1 MKTIKYLFS
10 FCLVVLTFA
19 GCVEDEKDLNF
30 VTNVVAPTEV
40 SMLFNVTQDNT
51 GLVTITPI
59 AEGAILFDVTFGDE
73 TEDPSSLENGEN
85 ISHTYAEGTYTVSAT
100 AYGITGLETTVA
112 QELVVS
118 FKAPANLEVTIEND
132 SAISKRVNVTATAEY
147 AITFDVYS
155 GVTDDTTPVSGNIGE
170 VVALDYEE
178 PGTYTITVVAK
189 SAAIETVE
197 YMVEFEV
204 TAIVAPLTAAPT
216 PPSRDAENVVSIYS
230 DAYTDVTLS
239 EVNPGWGQST
249 VLTEV
254 QVEENNTWFYSNL
267 DYTGIV
273 TDYGNATD
281 VSAMEYVHFDYWTPD
296 ATVLGLKLVNTSY
309 ETGDPLKEH
318 IEFVNPISLGSWVSV
333 DIPLENFLNDTSG
346 ITQLLF
352 DTTGNNAIV
361 YIDNLYFHKEPS
373 GTAPLIFDDFEG
385 NGNIDSWFG
394 DDCGMDN
401 EFSNPYS
408 EGINTSS
415 TVLEYN
421 DTGGTYS
428 NIRFDTDSAFD
439 IATNSTFS
447 LKIYVPS
454 SGITGSQPNQISM
467 KLQDGTAGEPW
478 TTQTEIIKPL
488 ITDAWQL
495 VTFDFVNDTFVNWAG
510 ITETPSQRTDLN
522 RVVIQ
527 LNSEGNSDAVI
538 AYLDDVSYGSVST
551 DTAPFAT
558 DDFEGTGTITTW
570 FGDDCGMDNE
580 FSNPYSEGINTS
592 STVLEYADT
601 GGTYSNIRFDVEPN
615 FDLTAKSKYTL
626 KLYVPSSSITG
637 SQTNQISLKLQDGTA
652 GEPWTT
658 QTEIIKT
665 IVLDQWQIITFDFA
679 NDTFVNWAGI
689 TDAPVDRTD
698 LNRVVIQLNSEGNS
712 DNVTGYIDDFNYHN

>member
-1 MKTIKYLFS
+1 MLTRELLKTLKSTEWEELNRFLPFRFPRMRADVLLGLNAFKKNQSDSISRKDVHLWLYPQKPFDDKVIRYLLTDINKVVFEYFSFKQLTKQPQKQQSLLLQELSDRKCHRAFDKTYNQELNRAETQGHVDSDALHYRYELYSLKAKEELDSGKRSSDVFEESSLFLDLYFVAKKLQISAEKINLNFILKKEWNDPFLKTILEQIDN
-10 FCLVVLTFA
+10 
-19 GCVEDEKDLNF
+19 G
-30 VTNVVAPTEV
+30 
-40 SMLFNVTQDNT
+40 LFNDSPYIK
-51 GLVTITPI
+51 LLTITPI

-361 YIDNLYFHKEPS
+361 YTKGLCCS
-373 GTAPLIFDDFEG
+373 
-385 NGNIDSWFG
+385 
-394 DDCGMDN
+394 
-401 EFSNPYS
+401 
-408 EGINTSS
+408 
-415 TVLEYN
+415 
-421 DTGGTYS
+421 
-428 NIRFDTDSAFD
+428 
-439 IATNSTFS
+439 
-447 LKIYVPS
+447 
-454 SGITGSQPNQISM
+454 
-467 KLQDGTAGEPW
+467 
-478 TTQTEIIKPL
+478 
-488 ITDAWQL
+488 
-495 VTFDFVNDTFVNWAG
+495 
-510 ITETPSQRTDLN
+510 
-522 RVVIQ
+522 
-527 LNSEGNSDAVI
+527 
-538 AYLDDVSYGSVST
+538 
-551 DTAPFAT
+551 
-558 DDFEGTGTITTW
+558 
-570 FGDDCGMDNE
+570 
-580 FSNPYSEGINTS
+580 
-592 STVLEYADT
+592 
-601 GGTYSNIRFDVEPN
+601 
-615 FDLTAKSKYTL
+615 
-626 KLYVPSSSITG
+626 
-637 SQTNQISLKLQDGTA
+637 
-652 GEPWTT
+652 
-658 QTEIIKT
+658 
-665 IVLDQWQIITFDFA
+665 
-679 NDTFVNWAGI
+679 
-689 TDAPVDRTD
+689 
-698 LNRVVIQLNSEGNS
+698 
-712 DNVTGYIDDFNYHN
+712 

>member
-30 VTNVVAPTEV
+30 VTNVVAPSEV
-40 SMLFNVTQDNT
+40 SMLFKVTQDNS

-59 AEGAILFDVTFGDE
+59 AEGAILFDITFGDE
-73 TEDPSSLENGEN
+73 TEEPSSLENGEN
-85 ISHTYAEGTYTVSAT
+85 VSHTYAEGTYTVSAT

-197 YMVEFEV
+197 YMAEFEV

-230 DAYTDVTLS
+230 DAYTDVILS

-254 QVEENNTWFYSNL
+254 QVEENNTWFYSDL

-318 IEFVNPISLGSWVSV
+318 IEFVSSISLGSWVSV

-361 YIDNLYFHKEPS
+361 YIDNLYFYKTS
-373 GTAPLIFDDFEG
+373 
-385 NGNIDSWFG
+385 S
-394 DDCGMDN
+394 
-401 EFSNPYS
+401 
-408 EGINTSS
+408 NTSGP
-415 TVLEYN
+415 TPITFETPYVL
-421 DTGGTYS
+421 DGFDGGT
-428 NIRFDTDSAFD
+428 T
-439 IATNSTFS
+439 
-447 LKIYVPS
+447 
-454 SGITGSQPNQISM
+454 
-467 KLQDGTAGEPW
+467 
-478 TTQTEIIKPL
+478 
-488 ITDAWQL
+488 
-495 VTFDFVNDTFVNWAG
+495 
-510 ITETPSQRTDLN
+510 
-522 RVVIQ
+522 
-527 LNSEGNSDAVI
+527 AVI
-538 AYLDDVSYGSVST
+538 ANPDTNDNASASVLELVKGSGQPWAGSKITVPSPFSFAGSTTVSVKVWSPRAGLNLMMKFEDAVPWPNNTGSEEITVTTTVANQWQTLSFDHSAIDTTIDWYNMVLIMDNGTQGDGSADYTIYVDDISS
-551 DTAPFAT
+551 DPIL
-558 DDFEGTGTITTW
+558 DFEPGFTLDGFDGGTTAVIANPDTNGNASASVLELVKGSGQPWAGSKITVPTPFSFEGSTTVSVKVWSPRAGLNLMMKFEDAVPWPNNTGSEEITVTTTVANQWQTLSFDHSAIDTTIDW
-570 FGDDCGMDNE
+570 YNMVLIMDNGTQGDG
-580 FSNPYSEGINTS
+580 SADY
-592 STVLEYADT
+592 TV
-601 GGTYSNIRFDVEPN
+601 
-615 FDLTAKSKYTL
+615 
-626 KLYVPSSSITG
+626 YVDDI
-637 SQTNQISLKLQDGTA
+637 SQN
-652 GEPWTT
+652 
-658 QTEIIKT
+658 
-665 IVLDQWQIITFDFA
+665 
-679 NDTFVNWAGI
+679 
-689 TDAPVDRTD
+689 
-698 LNRVVIQLNSEGNS
+698 
-712 DNVTGYIDDFNYHN
+712 